1 VNETCPLPAGG
12 STPPDETLVRARRE
26 QLRRFHLGDPE
37 APRAALPE
45 GVLPASL
52 HALRGTT
59 VRGGWPLLVDAGG
72 AGEVFGR
79 PLGDWLASALPATGV
94 RTLEDNRDRLE
105 SVVAKA
111 FDAETVQDARRA
123 VAAAVARM
131 ADELEL
137 PSGERA
143 AALEGAAA
151 LVAGLPSGATLIAF
165 TPRAPHALLLAA
177 AWRRLRKARAAF
189 AAEAQELATTASAFL
204 EADLA
209 RRPEAVSESDRAGR
223 LGALGSRFLDAGRL
237 GGVVAHRRS
246 GAPLADE
253 RRQRLEAARERLL
266 GFETA
271 PAEPL
276 WVLPTGVDGR
286 ELGGRVLSADD
297 PCAAAYAAFDDAAAG
312 VAVLAR
318 AARRVRLETAGAFE
332 AERHEPGLERLDWRA
347 FTPEELALVPPVLV
361 LAREADLL
369 AGQLPS
375 LSRLLL
381 SGRPVQVLLTRGSD
395 AVEPGAG
402 GFRFEPAYLGIG
414 HREAFVHQGSVA
426 RPQALAAGFARALAG
441 SRTALHVVDAPVSAP
456 SDLDPWLV
464 ASARLSGRATP
475 LFWYDPE
482 AGTSWARRM
491 GFEANPEPAADWPSE
506 ALPEGAEAAGAPRE
520 AAFTFAD
527 AALLDPA
534 WRLHF
539 APAVA
544 ADGDLIAL
552 AEWLGLDAE
561 EASRRL
567 PIVWSSGGD
576 GSLAPLVVSRALALA
591 ARDRLAFWRSLEE
604 LAGVRNEYVDQA
616 VARARSEA
624 AAKAQRERAE
634 LEARH
639 ASELERLRAEADAG
653 AVDRIVAALFE
664 VEPELGSGAPPAPR
678 SGRPPA
684 SAAVAS
690 GPPAAGAPA
699 PAAAPATAAPPAAA
713 AESAEEAWVD
723 TAMCTSCDEC
733 TRKFP
738 AIFAYNGD
746 KQAFVKN
753 ARGGAFRDLVL
764 AAEACT
770 AKIIH
775 PGTPWDPSE
784 PELAAWVE
792 RARKFA

>member
-1 VNETCPLPAGG
+1 MNETCPLPAGG
-12 STPPDETLVRARRE
+12 SAPPDETLVRARLE

-37 APRAALPE
+37 ASRAALPE
-45 GVLPASL
+45 GVLPAAL
-52 HALRGTT
+52 HGLRGVA
-59 VRGGWPLLVDAGG
+59 VRGGWPLLVDAEG

-79 PLGDWLASALPATGV
+79 PLGEWLASALPATGV

-105 SVVAKA
+105 STVAKA
-111 FDAETVQDARRA
+111 FETDTIQGARA
-123 VAAAVARM
+123 VVVAAVARM

-137 PSGERA
+137 PAGERA
-143 AALEGAAA
+143 AALDGAAA
-151 LVAGLPSGATLIAF
+151 LVSGLSAGASLIAF

-189 AAEAQELATTASAFL
+189 AGEAQELAATASVFL
-204 EADLA
+204 ESDLV
-209 RRPEAVSESDRAGR
+209 RRPGAVSESDRAGR

-246 GAPLADE
+246 GDPLAEE
-253 RRQRLEAARERLL
+253 RRQRLEAAREHLL
-266 GFETA
+266 GFEAA
-271 PAEPL
+271 PADPL
-276 WVLPTGVDGR
+276 WVLPTGVDVR
-286 ELGGRVLSADD
+286 ELGGRVLHADD
-297 PCAAAYAAFDDAAAG
+297 PCAAAYAAFDDAAAA

-332 AERHEPGLERLDWRA
+332 PERHEPGLERLDWRA
-347 FTPEELALVPPVLV
+347 FTKAELALVPPVLV

-395 AVEPGAG
+395 AVEPEAG

-426 RPQALAAGFARALAG
+426 RPQALAAGFARALSG

-456 SDLDPWLV
+456 PDLDPWLV

-520 AAFTFAD
+520 VAFTFGD

-539 APAVA
+539 APAIV
-544 ADGDLIAL
+544 ADGDLVGL

-561 EASRRL
+561 GGSRRL

-576 GSLAPLVVSRALALA
+576 GSLVPLVVSRTLALA

-616 VARARSEA
+616 VAQARSEA
-624 AAKAQRERAE
+624 AAKAQRERTE

-639 ASELERLRAEADAG
+639 AAELEQLRAEADAG

-664 VEPELGSGAPPAPR
+664 VEPELGGRAAAAPRAARSPASLAATPAPTTATAATEAA
-678 SGRPPA
+678 A
-684 SAAVAS
+684 SAA
-690 GPPAAGAPA
+690 PAVAPA
-699 PAAAPATAAPPAAA
+699 ET
-713 AESAEEAWVD
+713 AEEAWVD

-753 ARGGAFRDLVL
+753 SRGGSFHDLVL